1 MQYFTRF
8 PQISYALTEVE
19 QNTLRVVS
27 RTVPNMTVR
36 TKVNTLTEEIQTQ
49 PFETY
54 WIRDEDRPDTLAA
67 KYYGRSEY
75 AWIIL
80 LANNLRDWYSWP
92 LTDVEFYH
100 YMNKKYEST
109 PGALDGV
116 ARSKNEQTLMD
127 GTQYYQT
134 IDGVRYFVNK
144 DRYTELSPTQRGFIT
159 VYEQE
164 RIENDERRTIRLPRR
179 EMVTSLIDQ
188 FNRLMTT

>member
-8 PQISYALTEVE
+8 PRIAYALTEVD
-19 QNTLRVVS
+19 QGTSRAVS
-27 RTVPNMTVR
+27 RTVPNMTVQ
-36 TKVNTLTEEIQTQ
+36 TKVNTLTNEIQTQ

-75 AWIIL
+75 TWIIL

-116 ARSKNEQTLMD
+116 ARSQNEVTLLE
-127 GTQYYQT
+127 GTQYYQV
-134 IDGVRYFVNK
+134 IDTVRYFINK
-144 DRYTELSPTQRGFIT
+144 DRYDQLTGSSRGFIT

-164 RIENDERRTIRLPRR
+164 RTANDERRTIRLPRR